1 MKDLTDEQ
9 IMISVSSGNLDLAS
23 ILFDR
28 YQVRIY
34 NYLLK
39 MTRDEIVSQDIT
51 QEVFYKMIKYRRSYK
66 EGKFSAWIYT
76 IARNI
81 FMDYYQKQKN
91 KDVQL
96 NAEIYGE
103 EDKNYSEINETNEQ
117 LYRALNGLN
126 KSDKE
131 LIVMNRFQNIK
142 YKEIAQ
148 ILGSTEGAVKTKIH
162 RAIFKLKELYLQN
175 A

>member
-1 MKDLTDEQ
+1 
-9 IMISVSSGNLDLAS
+9 
-23 ILFDR
+23 
-28 YQVRIY
+28 
-34 NYLLK
+34 
-39 MTRDEIVSQDIT
+39 
-51 QEVFYKMIKYRRSYK
+51 
-66 EGKFSAWIYT
+66 
-76 IARNI
+76 
-81 FMDYYQKQKN
+81 MDYYQKQKN

-117 LYRALNGLN
+117 LYRALNRLN
-126 KSDKE
+126 NSDKE